1 MRRCWSQDISKSH
14 STTSLTLKKVHLV
27 LLLNV
32 QFICLFQCYTSE
44 MDVWSSDENDTETVL
59 WYGMTDVFSL
69 YHCHWQFV
77 ISFCKQKCKE
87 MSGCSWHHHLTILA
101 QLALTRDD
109 WHHGAVADLTLTSYF
124 HHHHWVTSAPTWAD
138 LILVRGDGGVMC

>member
-14 STTSLTLKKVHLV
+14 STTSLTLKKVYLD

-32 QFICLFQCYTSE
+32 QFICLFQCYTLE

-59 WYGMTDVFSL
+59 WYRMTDVFSL

-87 MSGCSWHHHLTILA
+87 MSGCSWHHPSRYWHNWHWPETTDTMELWLTWPWRHIFTIIIGSLQP
-101 QLALTRDD
+101 QL
-109 WHHGAVADLTLTSYF
+109 G
-124 HHHHWVTSAPTWAD
+124 
-138 LILVRGDGGVMC
+138 LIWYWSVVMVV